1 MLQTMEF
8 QYLDNIF
15 RSMAYS
21 GTGRDDY
28 PVHVLQKSLPT
39 NKNAYRL
46 ACFQENR
53 VRRSNFYL

>member
-1 MLQTMEF
+1 MEF